1 MPKFF
6 SSRPSD
12 DKFIQEKDS
21 LIQGLEDIAEYL
33 GDDDAKKVTLR
44 HTALRSHVSV
54 ESANSKERPSE
65 LEELEG
71 A

>member
-6 SSRPSD
+6 SSRSSD

-21 LIQGLEDIAEYL
+21 LIQALEDIAEYL
-33 GDDDAKKVTLR
+33 GDDDAKKVKLR

-54 ESANSKERPSE
+54 ESANNKERSIDF
-65 LEELEG
+65 EELEG

>member
-12 DKFIQEKDS
+12 DKLIQEKDS
-21 LIQGLEDIAEYL
+21 LIRALEDIADYL
-33 GDDDAKKVTLR
+33 GDEDAKKVTLR

-54 ESANSKERPSE
+54 ESANSKEQSSP

>member
-6 SSRPSD
+6 SSRSGD
-12 DKFIQEKDS
+12 DKFLQEKDS
-21 LIQGLEDIAEYL
+21 LIQALEDIAEYL
-33 GDDDAKKVTLR
+33 GDEDAKKVTLR

-54 ESANSKERPSE
+54 ESANSKELSSD